1 MQSREERPLPSV
13 ESSQKYISWHMKEMN
28 DSLKAIAISLK
39 SIDEVLMSSIPKES
53 RKLMPREKEPIKTFP
68 VDDSIPF

>member
-13 ESSQKYISWHMKEMN
+13 EASQKYISWHMKEMN
-28 DSLKAIAISLK
+28 DSLKQIAISLK
-39 SIDEVLMSSIPKES
+39 SIDEVMMSSIPKES
-53 RKLMPREKEPIKTFP
+53 RKLMPREKDPVKTFP